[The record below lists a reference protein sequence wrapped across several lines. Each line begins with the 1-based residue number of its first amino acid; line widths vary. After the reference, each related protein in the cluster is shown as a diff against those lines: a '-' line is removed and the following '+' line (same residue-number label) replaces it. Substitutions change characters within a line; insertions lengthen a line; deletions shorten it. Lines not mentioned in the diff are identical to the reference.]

1 MKNLFCYQLYDGDCG
16 FACLKMLLGNINDD
30 ISYLYLINPKEKGNY
45 SFIELSNIA
54 LKYNVILKGYECY
67 NLDLIKPPVIALVDG
82 VNNNHYVLV
91 TRITKKRIY
100 YNDPNFGRLS
110 VRKKQFLKGYKGKYL
125 LPFKYIKTKCL
136 KRVNRVVFLLPVML
150 LSLCELIFLV
160 TNCIFINNTLFYF
173 ISILCVFIIQ
183 FISNI
188 ITRIYTINY
197 LNKLC
202 KKKNLNHNQFSKIS
216 IHLSNYIATYMKMLE
231 KIYVI
236 ANLIIVSLN
245 NVSFINYIIIFLISF
260 IYYFINKKLINEENK
275 LALYEKRA
283 FNNGSKEDYFLK
295 VKKYL
300 LKNDVI
306 VVLAYFIFI
315 LYKSIELI
323 VYKDYLSQILIS
335 SFLCFYLLNKM
346 IDLSKYIYEFKKRN
360 INLNALNNILEK

>member
-1 MKNLFCYQLYDGDCG
+1 MKNLFCYQLYDDDCG
-16 FACLKMLLGNINDD
+16 FACLKMLLGDINDD
-30 ISYLYLINPKEKGNY
+30 ISYLYLSNPKEKGNY

-67 NLDLIKPPVIALVDG
+67 NLDKIKSPLIALVDG

-110 VRKKQFLKGYKGKYL
+110 VRKKQFLKVFKGKYL
-125 LPFKYIKTKCL
+125 LPFEYIKTKCL
-136 KRVNRVVFLLPVML
+136 KKINKVIPLIPVIF

-197 LNKLC
+197 LSKLC
-202 KKKNLNHNQFSKIS
+202 KKKDLNHNQFSKIS

-245 NVSFINYIIIFLISF
+245 NVSFINHIIIFLISF
-260 IYYFINKKLINEENK
+260 IYYFINKKLVNEENK
-275 LALYEKRA
+275 LGLYEKRA
-283 FNNGSKEDYFLK
+283 FNNGNKDDYFLK
-295 VKKYL
+295 LKKYL

-306 VVLAYFIFI
+306 AVLAYFLFI
-315 LYKSIELI
+315 LYKSVELFI
-323 VYKDYLSQILIS
+323 YNDHMSKILIS
-335 SFLCFYLLNKM
+335 SCLCFYLLNKM

-360 INLNALNNILEK
+360 IHLNGLNSILEK